1 MTSPCPEITLNNFCF
16 PVGASLAALW
26 AGFLAPFSQYGL
38 FLGQKCYFQPR
49 QAPWRPNCNKN
60 VAFLVNCCDGIK
72 IFDAVPKNM
81 KFGQK
86 KRIFTSKISFI
97 LRYAHITHFFGL
109 RQTWL
114 NGIITSSCPEVTLD
128 TFSVRACS
136 TARQVVFWH
145 RLSKWTFLGPIM
157 LCFGLKY
164 IICYLIV
171 L

>member
-38 FLGQKCYFQPR
+38 FWAKNAIFSLERHPDVPIATKMLPIWWTVVMVSKFLMQYQKIWNL
-49 QAPWRPNCNKN
+49 AK
-60 VAFLVNCCDGIK
+60 
-72 IFDAVPKNM
+72 
-81 KFGQK
+81 K